1 MNKKEK
7 TLTMLGFAQ
16 KSGKLVSGESAVK
29 AMLAKNQI
37 HLLIVAGDLGE
48 NRRSFWTKIAEQNNI
63 PYIIISNKVELG
75 LAIGLSPRSLLGITD
90 RHMAKSMQ

>member
-1 MNKKEK
+1 MKNKGKI
-7 TLTMLGFAQ
+7 LTMLGFAQ

-29 AMLAKNQI
+29 AKLIKNQI
-37 HLLIVAGDLGE
+37 YFLIIAEDLGE
-48 NRRSFWTKIAEQNNI
+48 NRQNYWTKIAEQNNI